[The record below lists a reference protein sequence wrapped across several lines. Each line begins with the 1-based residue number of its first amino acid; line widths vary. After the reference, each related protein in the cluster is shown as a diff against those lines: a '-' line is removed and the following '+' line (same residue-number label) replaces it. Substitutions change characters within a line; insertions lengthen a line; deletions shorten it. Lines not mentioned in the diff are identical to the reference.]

1 MTDTHKYRNVSLTH
15 ETHEV
20 LMKLSKALLPD
31 AKLSMSKTIESLANE
46 KTKELKM
53 KGRKI

>member
-1 MTDTHKYRNVSLTH
+1 MTDINRYRNVSLTH

-20 LMKLSKALLPD
+20 LTKLSKALLPD

-46 KTKELKM
+46 KTKELKA
-53 KGRKI
+53 KGKKI